1 MAMSRCNRP
10 GPLANAFI
18 QDSAARQWK
27 LEKSLIL
34 GGFTT
39 RMPNRF
45 SGNRCMAGTVDQ
57 AVGRVVTSP
66 SLEGA

>member
-10 GPLANAFI
+10 GPVANAFI
-18 QDSAARQWK
+18 QDSAARQRK

-45 SGNRCMAGTVDQ
+45 SGNRMHG
-57 AVGRVVTSP
+57 GNR
-66 SLEGA
+66 